1 MTVSSLITSKQY
13 TSNGATLQYAFPNKI
28 FAATDLVVTLIDL
41 VGTVYP
47 FTNFA
52 NATTGLSYSVQ
63 GVDVDTGCTVVFSAV
78 QTSGWTIDIRTVTA
92 DTQSTSIKNQGQF
105 LPELHEEAFD
115 RTTRQIQDLLRLA
128 YTYGIHGP
136 DIEVTPWPALPIASG
151 RKGYALM
158 FDAFTGL
165 PGLGFLSAQNVT
177 AGLIGGVLYPPVAAE
192 GGTVVN
198 VFIPYGWVTRYGAIG
213 NGSTDDSAAFAAA
226 AAVSGIYPMLIPWT
240 AGGYKITSPFV
251 LPANATMQGIGL
263 GRPQLFA
270 TANGSHI
277 CSGVAGGPITISNIR
292 FLGSNATTPPS
303 FNFGGFSSQST
314 GLVAIANCT
323 DVRVVD
329 CEFSTFYNCLSVNG
343 CTRVWIHRNWTFN
356 CLSTGILCGSTTR
369 FEIEFNDIDNNSV
382 QTGAAVAYGVQC
394 TGNQAGSAPAQYNSV
409 SFNRIRN
416 IPSWDAI
423 GTHDIDGLRVI
434 GNDCRNV
441 RHGIDIG
448 HLVNTNV
455 VENVVVANNYI
466 ESTGI
471 DTFAG
476 AGQEI
481 GAILIAG
488 FDATHRVLG
497 ATVTGNLIRGFFNV
511 NGMVGAGNGAGCIC
525 IANTD
530 DANVT
535 GNAITGGGTGNTPQS
550 TGIFIAGTVNRL
562 TVSSNSVQGQSYPRG
577 AIRLQNVTADIVT
590 ITGNS
595 GLQTTSSNNH
605 LLITGST
612 ISALAIDNNPTNSVA
627 PISIVTSTYTMAG
640 PRASRVAVTVPYS
653 ASMSFEAGLGNI
665 FEITATNG
673 TAFSISNPLDPVI
686 GQRITLRIIN
696 ASGGALG
703 AVTFGTQFKM
713 SAWTQPANGNS
724 RSVDLEYNGTNWYQV
739 SQTGVDIP
747 N

>member
-1 MTVSSLITSKQY
+1 MFLQFQNPNNSGSPAVGFKLFTYQAGTSVKQATWTDSTQLVQNANPLPLDANGVAAGGASAAVWGDPSLTYKFVWAPANDTDPPSSPIR
-13 TSNGATLQYAFPNKI
+13 
-28 FAATDLVVTLIDL
+28 
-41 VGTVYP
+41 
-47 FTNFA
+47 
-52 NATTGLSYSVQ
+52 
-63 GVDVDTGCTVVFSAV
+63 
-78 QTSGWTIDIRTVTA
+78 TIDNIT
-92 DTQSTSIKNQGQF
+92 F
-105 LPELHEEAFD
+105 
-115 RTTRQIQDLLRLA
+115 
-128 YTYGIHGP
+128 
-136 DIEVTPWPALPIASG
+136 PIS
-151 RKGYALM
+151 
-158 FDAFTGL
+158 
-165 PGLGFLSAQNVT
+165 LGFLQ
-177 AGLIGGVLYPPVAAE
+177 VLTSQPILASYARTAAE
-192 GGTVVN
+192 IAAGVTPVN
-198 VFIPYGWVTRYGAIG
+198 YAYAPGDVRRYGATG
-213 NGSTDDSAAFAAA
+213 NGSTDDSTSFANAAL
-226 AAVSGIYPMLIPWT
+226 VSGTHPMLIPWT
-240 AGGYKITSPFV
+240 AGGYKVTSPFV

-292 FLGSNATTPPS
+292 FLGSSATTPPS

-323 DVRVVD
+323 DVRIID

-369 FEIEFNDIDNNSV
+369 FEIEFNDIDNNSA

-394 TGNQAGSAPAQYNSV
+394 TGNQAGSLPAQYNSV

-434 GNDCRNV
+434 GNDIRNV

-448 HLVNTNV
+448 HLVTTNV
-455 VENVVVANNYI
+455 VENIIVANNYI
-466 ESTGI
+466 EGTGV
-471 DTFAG
+471 DTYG
-476 AGQEI
+476 GVGQEI

-488 FDATHRVLG
+488 VDSTHRVLG

-525 IANTD
+525 VAHTD

-535 GNAITGGGTGNTPQS
+535 GNVITGGGTGNTPQS
-550 TGIFIAGTVNRL
+550 TGIFVQGTCNRL
-562 TVSSNSVQGQSYPRG
+562 TIASNSVQGQSYPRG
-577 AIRLQNVTADIVT
+577 GIRLQNVVADIVA

-739 SQTGVDIP
+739 GQTGVDIP